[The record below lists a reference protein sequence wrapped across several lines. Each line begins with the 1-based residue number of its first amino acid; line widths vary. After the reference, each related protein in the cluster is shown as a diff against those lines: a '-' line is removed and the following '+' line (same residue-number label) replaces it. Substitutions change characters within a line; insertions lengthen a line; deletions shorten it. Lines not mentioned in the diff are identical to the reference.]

1 MKYNFDKWASH
12 ENNGNMKGAW
22 AKDMPAGGIMLSG
35 AEMDYPLPDF
45 ITDALSDFARNGL
58 FGFTLPDSEYKNSIC
73 NWMQLARQWTVNPD
87 HIVATLGTTFGL
99 STAIRAFTEK
109 GDGIIIQHPSYGRF
123 DRAMVRNG
131 RKVVSNPLKEENGV
145 YSLDFKDLEMKMSR
159 PENKMLV
166 LVNPHNPTGRVFAK
180 EELEKIAI
188 LANRY
193 NVVVFSDEI
202 FAETTQGTRVTP
214 YAETDTVMGISCT
227 SLGKTFN
234 LTGVNQAN
242 LVIPNDSLREKYS
255 IQKDIDHFGSIDP
268 FFYTLLR
275 AAYTD
280 KGWDWVQQM
289 NAHTLENYNLLQDAL
304 KEMPLIT
311 ASPLEA
317 TFVAW
322 LDCRRLGMTNK
333 EIEHFFMDEALLW
346 ADWGEE
352 YGPGGSG
359 FVRMNIATT
368 KEKMETA
375 LANLKKAYSK
385 RFDR

>member
-1 MKYNFDKWASH
+1 MKYDFDIWASH

-22 AKDMPAGGIMLSG
+22 AQDMPAGGVMLSG

-45 ITDALSDFARNGL
+45 ITDALTDFSKNGL
-58 FGFTLPDSEYKNSIC
+58 FGFTLPDKEYKKSIC
-73 NWMQLARQWTVNPD
+73 DWMQITRQWVICPD

-131 RKVVSNPLKEENGV
+131 RKVVSNPLKEENGI
-145 YSLDFKDLEMKMSR
+145 YSLDFEDLENKMSQ

-166 LVNPHNPTGRVFAK
+166 LVNPHNQTGRIFGK
-180 EELEKIAI
+180 DELEKIAK
-188 LANRY
+188 LANKY
-193 NVVVFSDEI
+193 SVVVFSDEI
-202 FAETTQGTRVTP
+202 FAETTQGERVIP
-214 YAETDTVMGISCT
+214 YAEIDPVMGISCT

-242 LVIPNDSLREKYS
+242 MIIPDDVLREKYS
-255 IQKDIDHFGSIDP
+255 TQKDVDHFGSIDP

-275 AAYTD
+275 AAYTE
-280 KGWDWVQQM
+280 KGYNWVQQM
-289 NAHTLENYNLLQDAL
+289 NAHTKEMYKLLTDAL

-311 ASPLEA
+311 ASPLEG

-322 LDCRRLGMTNK
+322 LDCRKLNLSDK
-333 EIEHFFMDEALLW
+333 EIEHFFMDDALLW

-368 KEKMETA
+368 REKMETA
-375 LANLKKAYSK
+375 LNNLKKAYK
-385 RFDR
+385 AKF

>member
-58 FGFTLPDSEYKNSIC
+58 FGFTLPDSDYKNSIC

-99 STAIRAFTEK
+99 SAAIRAFTEK

-131 RKVVSNPLKEENGV
+131 RKVVSNPLKEENGI
-145 YSLDFKDLEMKMSR
+145 YSLDFEDLEQKMSR

-180 EELEKIAI
+180 EELEKIAV
-188 LANRY
+188 LASRY

-214 YAETDTVMGISCT
+214 YAEIDTAMGISCT

-255 IQKDIDHFGSIDP
+255 VQKDIDHFGSIDP

-289 NAHTLENYNLLQDAL
+289 NAHTLENYSLLQAAL

-322 LDCRRLGMTNK
+322 LDCCRLGMTDK

-375 LANLKKAYSK
+375 LANLKKAYIK
-385 RFDR
+385 KFDR

>member
-131 RKVVSNPLKEENGV
+131 RKVVSNPLKEKNGV
-145 YSLDFKDLEMKMSR
+145 YSLDFEDLEQKMSR

-166 LVNPHNPTGRVFAK
+166 LVNPHNPTGRVFTK
-180 EELEKIAI
+180 EELEKIAV

-214 YAETDTVMGISCT
+214 YTEIDTVMGISCT

-255 IQKDIDHFGSIDP
+255 VQKDIDHFGSIDP

-280 KGWDWVQQM
+280 KGWDWVQHM
-289 NAHTLENYNLLQDAL
+289 NAHTLENYNLLQAAL

-322 LDCRRLGMTNK
+322 LDCRRLGMTDK

-385 RFDR
+385 KFDR

>member
-1 MKYNFDKWASH
+1 MKYDFDIWASH

-22 AKDMPAGGIMLSG
+22 AQDMPAGGVMLSG
-35 AEMDYPLPDF
+35 AEMDYPLPEF
-45 ITDALSDFARNGL
+45 ITDALAGFSKNGL
-58 FGFTLPDSEYKNSIC
+58 FGFTLPDKEYKKSIC
-73 NWMQLARQWTVNPD
+73 YWMKLTRDWTVNPD

-131 RKVVSNPLKEENGV
+131 RKVVSNPLKEENGI
-145 YSLDFKDLEMKMSR
+145 YSLDFEDLENKMSQ

-166 LVNPHNPTGRVFAK
+166 LVNPHNPTGRIFGK
-180 EELEKIAI
+180 EELEKIAQ

-202 FAETTQGTRVTP
+202 FAETTQGERVIP
-214 YAETDTVMGISCT
+214 YAEIDPVMGISCT

-242 LVIPNDSLREKYS
+242 MVIPNDILHEKYS
-255 IQKDIDHFGSIDP
+255 TQKDVDHFGSIDP
-268 FFYTLLR
+268 FFYTLLK
-275 AAYTD
+275 AAYTE
-280 KGWDWVQQM
+280 KGFDWVKQM
-289 NAHTLENYNLLQDAL
+289 NAHTKEMYTLLKDAL

-311 ASPLEA
+311 VSPLEG

-322 LDCRRLGMTNK
+322 LDCRELNLSDK
-333 EIEHFFMDEALLW
+333 EIEHFFMDDALLW

-368 KEKMETA
+368 REKMETA
-375 LANLKKAYSK
+375 LNNLKKAYK
-385 RFDR
+385 ANF

>member
-45 ITDALSDFARNGL
+45 ITEALSDFARNGL
-58 FGFTLPDSEYKNSIC
+58 YGFTLPDSEYKKSIC

-131 RKVVSNPLKEENGV
+131 RKVVSNPLKEENGI
-145 YSLDFKDLEMKMSR
+145 YSLDFEDLEQKMSR

-166 LVNPHNPTGRVFAK
+166 LVNPHNPTGRVFSK
-180 EELEKIAI
+180 EELEKIAV

-193 NVVVFSDEI
+193 DVVVFSDEI
-202 FAETTQGTRVTP
+202 FAETTQNTRVTP

-255 IQKDIDHFGSIDP
+255 VQKDIDHFGSIDP

-289 NAHTLENYNLLQDAL
+289 NAHTLENYSLLQAAL

-311 ASPLEA
+311 SSPLEA

-322 LDCRRLGMTNK
+322 LDCRRLGMTDK

-375 LANLKKAYSK
+375 LENLKKAYSK
-385 RFDR
+385 RFNR

>member
-1 MKYNFDKWASH
+1 MKYNFDIWASH

-22 AKDMPAGGIMLSG
+22 AKDMPAGGVMLSG
-35 AEMDYPLPDF
+35 AEMDYPLPEF
-45 ITDALSDFARNGL
+45 ITRALADFSENGL
-58 FGFTLPDSEYKNSIC
+58 FGFTLPDSEYKKSIC
-73 NWMQLARQWTVNPD
+73 SWMEMTRNWSVNPD

-131 RKVVSNPLKEENGV
+131 RKVISNPLKEENGI
-145 YSLDFKDLEMKMSR
+145 YSLDFVDLEEKMSA

-166 LVNPHNPTGRVFAK
+166 LVNPHNPTGRIFGRR
-180 EELEKIAI
+180 ELEKIAL
-188 LANRY
+188 LANKY
-193 NVVVFSDEI
+193 NVIVFSDEI
-202 FAETTQGTRVTP
+202 FAETTQGERVIP
-214 YAETDTVMGISCT
+214 YAETDPVMGISCT

-242 LVIPNDSLREKYS
+242 MVIPNDELREKYS
-255 IQKDIDHFGSIDP
+255 TQKDIDHFGSIDP
-268 FFYTLLR
+268 FFYTLLK
-275 AAYTD
+275 AAYTPQ
-280 KGWDWVQQM
+280 GADWVKQM
-289 NAHTLENYNLLQDAL
+289 NAHTLENYNMLTEAL
-304 KEMPLIT
+304 KEMPLISV
-311 ASPLEA
+311 SPLEG

-322 LDCRRLGMTNK
+322 LDCRKLELSDK
-333 EIEHFFMDEALLW
+333 EIEHFFMDDALLW

-368 KEKMETA
+368 REKLKTA
-375 LANLKKAYSK
+375 LTNLKKAYK
-385 RFDR
+385 ARF

>member
-145 YSLDFKDLEMKMSR
+145 YSLDFKDLEQKMSR

-166 LVNPHNPTGRVFAK
+166 LVNPHNPTGRVFSK
-180 EELEKIAI
+180 EELEKIAV
-188 LANRY
+188 LASRY

-214 YAETDTVMGISCT
+214 YAEIDTVMGISCT

-289 NAHTLENYNLLQDAL
+289 NAHTLENYNLLQAAL

-322 LDCRRLGMTNK
+322 LDCRRLGMTDK

-375 LANLKKAYSK
+375 LANLKKAYIK
-385 RFDR
+385 KFDR